1 MADITLNRIRKGS
14 STPPIVFVHG
24 FLCSHRDWQ
33 HQVSHFLSDHTVVS
47 CDLRGHGDS
56 LRGEE
61 PMTIETVGGDV
72 ARLLGEENLTG
83 AILVGHSMGC
93 RVVMEAWRQAKDR
106 VSSLVLVDG
115 SRVGVDKAVGQ
126 ASWNAA
132 IVQKGYKTVVRALFE
147 EMFFGDPPSWRDA
160 AIENVLSVPES
171 IGVPLFNALVEWD
184 AEQLVSTMASLD
196 IPVLVLQSTTMS
208 FDRVRRR
215 LTEGEFGTFQKL
227 VLKSV
232 AGAESETIAGAGH
245 FSMMEA
251 PAAINARIARFIA
264 ERL

>member
-1 MADITLNRIRKGS
+1 MADITLNKIRKGS

-115 SRVGVDKAVGQ
+115 SRVGVAKAVGQ

-132 IVQKGYKTVVRALFE
+132 IVQKGYKTATL
-147 EMFFGDPPSWRDA
+147 
-160 AIENVLSVPES
+160 
-171 IGVPLFNALVEWD
+171 VPLKTVENCRNALQICKEISEIMD
-184 AEQLVSTMASLD
+184 EGMASDVGSGALMANAGA
-196 IPVLVLQSTTMS
+196 IAAAYN
-208 FDRVRRR
+208 VRIN
-215 LTEGEFGTFQKL
+215 
-227 VLKSV
+227 LKSISDEKFALDTKNELGILLKNSTEILAV
-232 AGAESETIAGAGH
+232 VSKNVEKC
-245 FSMMEA
+245 
-251 PAAINARIARFIA
+251 
-264 ERL
+264 L